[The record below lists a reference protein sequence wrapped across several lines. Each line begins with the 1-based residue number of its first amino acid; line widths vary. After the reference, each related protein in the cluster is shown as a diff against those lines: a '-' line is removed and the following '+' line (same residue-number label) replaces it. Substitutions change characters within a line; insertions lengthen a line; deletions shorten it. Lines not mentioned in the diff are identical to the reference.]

1 MASRK
6 SLHKNVRKVKLCRYI
21 QINFQ
26 GPPFIDSWAIP
37 QILVDSGPNDRDWK
51 ETRGNTL
58 HYMGLSDTQWN
69 LSFWGAHPPVL
80 QSYIVVLSIFYI
92 WLYPIKNL
100 YYKSL

>member
-6 SLHKNVRKVKLCRYI
+6 SLNVRKVKLCRYI

-37 QILVDSGPNDRDWK
+37 QILVDSGPNDGDWK
-51 ETRGNTL
+51 ETHGNTL

-80 QSYIVVLSIFYI
+80 QSYIVVLYSISGCIPKNIYI
-92 WLYPIKNL
+92 
-100 YYKSL
+100 YKSL